1 MLKQENAHARIRIA
15 RGSNQCHGC
24 RPGNIWPVATSGV
37 RDCEQWFPTIGGTV
51 LNARWKRR
59 PRLRHIVNQRGR
71 PCCKATLQ
79 RLSLGAVIPVAEGL
93 YYFLRGATAHP
104 NHDASAHERVWQPA
118 EPRKCNGAECRRLL
132 GGDGLAVNDA
142 PTNHRAA
149 AMAGI
154 QKAAYFF
161 SRLVFA
167 IKERVN
173 LVNQQRRKADFS
185 GYAAKQVRWTHID
198 RLYRILHQQLG
209 NL

>member
-1 MLKQENAHARIRIA
+1 MPPSCFCN
-15 RGSNQCHGC
+15 
-24 RPGNIWPVATSGV
+24 
-37 RDCEQWFPTIGGTV
+37 CEQRFPTIRGAV
-51 LNARWKRR
+51 LNARGKGR
-59 PRLRHIVNQRGR
+59 PRLGDAINERRL
-71 PCCKATLQ
+71 PCRKVILQ

-118 EPRKCNGAECRRLL
+118 EPRKCNGAECRRFI

-142 PTNHRAA
+142 PTNRRAP

-154 QKAAYFF
+154 QKSAYFF

-185 GYAAKQVRWTHID
+185 GYAAKQVTLD
-198 RLYRILHQQLG
+198 LY
-209 NL
+209 